1 MPVPLDRSTPHVLAP
16 APEHANFGRRLRK
29 WRLAAGLT
37 QAELGRRLAY
47 DHSFISRV
55 ERSSRWPTRE
65 LASRCDELLGAG
77 GELVAQWRR
86 AAYERSTPHALG

>member
-1 MPVPLDRSTPHVLAP
+1 MPVPLDMSVR
-16 APEHANFGRRLRK
+16 PEHADFGLRLRK

-55 ERSSRWPTRE
+55 ERSSRWPTHEFALR
-65 LASRCDELLGAG
+65 SDDLLGAG
-77 GELVAQWRR
+77 GELVEQWRR
-86 AAYERSTPHALG
+86 AARERSFASLVG

>member
-1 MPVPLDRSTPHVLAP
+1 VPGYISVR
-16 APEHANFGRRLRK
+16 PEHADFGLRLRK

-55 ERSSRWPTRE
+55 ERGSRWPTRE
-65 LASRCDELLGAG
+65 FALRSDELLGAG

-86 AAYERSTPHALG
+86 AARERSFAGLVGSS

>member
-1 MPVPLDRSTPHVLAP
+1 MPVTLDEP
-16 APEHANFGRRLRK
+16 APRPELVHFGRRLRH

-55 ERSSRWPTRE
+55 ERSSRWPTHE
-65 LASRCDELLGAG
+65 LAVRCDELLGAG

-86 AAYERSTPHALG
+86 AARERSFSSLVG